1 MDRHTNFGLTLSE
14 DNYLKHYGIIR
25 KSGRYPW
32 GSTGNEPG
40 EHVPSAFVN
49 YTDDLRKQGL
59 SEKEIAE
66 GLGISTGKYR
76 DLRSRAKHE
85 MRAAQVTQALRLKEK
100 GMSNVAAAERMG
112 IPEST
117 FRTLLKPNAADTNHI
132 LETTAK
138 VLRDEVDSKG
148 MIDVGTGV
156 EHYLGVSD
164 TRLRTAISML
174 EIEGYTVHTVPV
186 RQLGTGKNT
195 NVKVLAPPGTTWG
208 DVAKNKDNIESISQY
223 SEDNGRTFHKTD
235 YTPLSLDPSRVAV
248 RYAEDG
254 GATADGVIYLRPGVD
269 DISIGGA
276 NYAQVRIKV
285 GEDRYLKGM
294 AIYKDDLPDGV
305 DIVFNTNKDKS
316 VPKMETMKK
325 IKPEDDLPFGAI
337 TYPLRNDKGEVTSA
351 VNLIREEG
359 DWRDWSTTLSS
370 QMLSKQSTKLA
381 SQQLNLT
388 YKQRKEEFDEIMSL
402 TNPTVRKKLLME
414 FAEGAD
420 SASVQLKAK
429 AIDRTSNHVILP
441 VNSLADTEVYAP
453 NFKDGETVVLV
464 RHPHGGTFEIPRLT
478 VNNSNREA
486 RKNIGKDARDAI
498 GINSK
503 VAEQLSGADFDGD
516 TVLVIPDNG
525 SRISTR
531 RALKQLQNFDPRSQ
545 YKEYPGMKIM
555 SNTGTEMGMISNLI
569 TDMTIKGAHVDEI
582 ARAVKHSM
590 VVIDAEKHRLNY
602 KQSAIDNN
610 IRDLKKKYQTNLDG
624 SSGASTIISKA
635 KSRVY
640 TDEFKP
646 RTMKNGGPID
656 PKTGKKVFEPTG
668 RINYKTGETAKVRV
682 QALAITD
689 DAHTLS
695 SGTKIESIYA
705 DYSNQVKGL
714 ANRARQEYLKTPRL
728 NYSPSA
734 KKTYA
739 KEVEELNA
747 ALRIAER
754 NAPRERKAQVLA
766 NAEVKA
772 KRAANPNLDSDSLK
786 KLETHA
792 LEKARARMDAKK
804 TRIVITD
811 SQWDAIQQGAVSDS
825 KLSAI
830 LDNAD
835 MDRVKELATP
845 KAKTL
850 MTPTKLQK
858 AQVLLNAGNTRA
870 EVAAQLGVSV
880 STLDR
885 SLHDS

>member
-1 MDRHTNFGLTLSE
+1 MDRATNFGLTLTE
-14 DNYLKHYGIIR
+14 DQYLTHYGILR

-32 GSTGNEPG
+32 GSTGNDPN
-40 EHVPSAFVN
+40 EHIPSSFVL
-49 YTDDLRKQGL
+49 YTDNLRKEGL
-59 SEKEIAE
+59 TEKEIAD

-85 MRAAQVTQALRLKEK
+85 MRAAQVTQALRLKER
-100 GMSNVAAAERMG
+100 GWSNVAAAERMG

-117 FRTLLKPNAADTNHI
+117 FRNLIKPNAADTNHI

-138 VLRDEVDSKG
+138 VLRDEVDAKG
-148 MIDVGTGV
+148 LIDVGTGV

-174 EIEGYTVHTVPV
+174 EIEGYVVHTVPV

-208 DVAKNKDNIESISQY
+208 DVAKNKNNIESISQY
-223 SEDNGRTFHKTD
+223 SEDLGRTYHKTD
-235 YTPLSLDPSRVAV
+235 YDPLTLDPDRVAV

-254 GATADGVIYLRPGVD
+254 GATADGVIYLRPGVSD
-269 DISIGGA
+269 VSIGGA

-305 DIVFNTNKDKS
+305 DVVFNTNKDKS
-316 VPKMETMKK
+316 VPKLETMKK
-325 IKPEDDLPFGAI
+325 IGEDSDLPFGAI
-337 TYPLRNDKGEVTSA
+337 TYPLRNDKGEVSST
-351 VNLIREEG
+351 VNIIREEG

-370 QMLSKQSTKLA
+370 QMLSKQPPKFA
-381 SQQLNLT
+381 SRQLDLT
-388 YKQRKEEFDEIMSL
+388 YKQRQEEFDEIMAL

-429 AIDRTSNHVILP
+429 AIPRTANHVLLP
-441 VNSLADTEVYAP
+441 VDSMSPTEVYAP
-453 NFKDGETVVLV
+453 NFKNGETVVLV
-464 RHPHGGTFEIPRLT
+464 RHPHGGTFEIPRLQ

-498 GINSK
+498 GISAK

-525 SRISTR
+525 SQVSTR
-531 RALKQLQNFDPRSQ
+531 RALKQLENFDPRSQ

-569 TDMTIKGAHVDEI
+569 TDMTVKGAPVDEI

-590 VVIDAEKHRLNY
+590 VVIDAEKHKLNY
-602 KQSAIDNN
+602 KQSAIDNG
-610 IRDLKKKYQTNLDG
+610 IKDLKQKYQTNLDG
-624 SSGASTIISKA
+624 SSGASTIISRAKA
-635 KSRVY
+635 RDYVP
-640 TDEFKP
+640 EFKP

-656 PKTGKKVFEPTG
+656 PKTGKKVFEVTN
-668 RINYKTGETAKVRV
+668 RINYKTGDIAKVRV
-682 QALAITD
+682 QKLAYTD

-695 SGTKIESIYA
+695 SGTKIEGIYA
-705 DYSNQVKGL
+705 DYSNRVKGL
-714 ANRARQEYLKTPRL
+714 ANRARKEYLNTPRL
-728 NYSPSA
+728 KYSPSA

-747 ALRIAER
+747 ALRTAQR
-754 NAPRERKAQVLA
+754 NAPRERKAQILA
-766 NAEVKA
+766 NAEVRA
-772 KRAANPNLDSDSLK
+772 KRDANPHLDSDNLK

-792 LEKARARMDAKK
+792 LEKARARMKAGKE
-804 TRIVITD
+804 RIVITPA
-811 SQWDAIQQGAVSDS
+811 QWDAIQAGAISDS

-835 MDRVKELATP
+835 MERVRELATP
-845 KAKTL
+845 RAKAL

-858 AQVLLNAGNTRA
+858 AQTLLSAGNTRA

-885 SLHDS
+885 GLHDS